1 MKVTVVKKESLLNKF
16 MKGVKNLFKRD
27 LIKNKIYAV
36 IFLLIGY
43 IVELLSNDATVFVF
57 MLIFF
62 AIPLFF
68 AKENVID

>member
-43 IVELLSNDATVFVF
+43 IVELLSNDVTVFVF

>member
-1 MKVTVVKKESLLNKF
+1 MKITAEKKESLLNKF
-16 MKGVKNLFKRD
+16 MKGAKNLFKRE
-27 LIKNKIYAV
+27 LLKNKIYAV

-43 IVELLSNDATVFVF
+43 VVELLSNDATVFVF

-68 AKENVID
+68 AKENVIN

>member
-43 IVELLSNDATVFVF
+43 IVELLSNDATVLVF